1 MNATAKMA
9 VGSLGT
15 RPVARYSL
23 TTGMPAH
30 RPTMQNAKAISEKN
44 LTGGSPEQRA
54 DHGDHLQTV
63 THRIQFR
70 DRAFGAVAVVNRN
83 VQDAPT
89 MIDGVYRELGLDLEA
104 SERTGNVLING
115 LDMARYPVMTSE

>member
-30 RPTMQNAKAISEKN
+30 RPPMQNAKAISEKN
-44 LTGGSPEQRA
+44 
-54 DHGDHLQTV
+54 
-63 THRIQFR
+63 F
-70 DRAFGAVAVVNRN
+70 
-83 VQDAPT
+83 
-89 MIDGVYRELGLDLEA
+89 
-104 SERTGNVLING
+104 NG
-115 LDMARYPVMTSE
+115 R